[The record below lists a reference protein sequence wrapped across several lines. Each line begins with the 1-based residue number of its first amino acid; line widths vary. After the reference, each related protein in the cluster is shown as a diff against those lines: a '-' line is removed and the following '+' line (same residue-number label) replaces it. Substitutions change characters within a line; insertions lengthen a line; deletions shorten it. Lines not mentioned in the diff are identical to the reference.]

1 MTKPH
6 VKMLRTQGMTKPHV
20 KMLRTQGEG
29 EGRKKDQKRGTQA
42 GRGGWGGRP

>member
-1 MTKPH
+1 
-6 VKMLRTQGMTKPHV
+6 MTKPHV

-29 EGRKKDQKRGTQA
+29 EGRKKDQKRGAEA